1 MRLIVILWYARSV
14 TVIFYLFSCY
24 SSSINYSWFFIDYHK
39 TPIESEDYA
48 KYWAETFD
56 NINNFFNKNRS
67 KSHWI
72 LLFIIFC
79 IVKTIFKF
87 IILGKDKD
95 KFIKKKIVEYNFN
108 SNDRIHHM
116 NNSKPEFYEPIK
128 EKLDQFHMWKEGLI
142 TWDEID
148 WQTYYWETLLPRV
161 DDFDE
166 HYQFRM
172 EYERTW
178 NQQPSYLKYNNFIDI
193 YSSLISTPSCLF
205 LILFLL
211 PVFLYVI
218 YFICNFFSFRK
229 KP

>member
-1 MRLIVILWYARSV
+1 MWYARSV

-24 SSSINYSWFFIDYHK
+24 SSSINYSWFFVNYHK

-48 KYWAETFD
+48 KYWSETFD
-56 NINNFFNKNRS
+56 NINNFFNKKRS
-67 KSHWI
+67 TVYWMSV
-72 LLFIIFC
+72 FIIFC
-79 IVKTIFKF
+79 IVKTIIKF
-87 IILGKDKD
+87 IILGKDKL
-95 KFIKKKIVEYNFN
+95 IKKEIKEYNLN
-108 SNDRIHHM
+108 NDRIHHM
-116 NNSKPEFYEPIK
+116 NNFKPEFYEPIK
-128 EKLDQFHMWKEGLI
+128 EKLDQLQMWKKGLI

-161 DDFDE
+161 DDFNE

-172 EYERTW
+172 EYELIL
-178 NQQPSYLKYNNFIDI
+178 NQPSYLKYNNFIDI

-218 YFICNFFSFRK
+218 YFICNLFSFRK
-229 KP
+229 KS